1 MSKKE
6 TTGELTDRALALK
19 NLKGT
24 PSNLVTNHMLAARR
38 LFTKSARRR
47 YKALQRSKARGIALA
62 ERAKNNRRR
71 KSSIRDLSM

>member
-19 NLKGT
+19 DT
-24 PSNLVTNHMLAARR
+24 PSNLATNHMLAARR